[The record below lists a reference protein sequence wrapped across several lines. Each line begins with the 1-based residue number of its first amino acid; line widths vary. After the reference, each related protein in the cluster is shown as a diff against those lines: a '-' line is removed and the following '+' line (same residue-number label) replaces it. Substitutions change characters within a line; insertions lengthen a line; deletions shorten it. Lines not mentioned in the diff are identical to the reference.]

1 MSRLCLALLEDE
13 SDKVTAFH
21 ELDMSWA
28 ETFNEQFE
36 KNKQT
41 LPYVEQVYKEEFV
54 DMASYAV
61 LNNLVATENDEE
73 FRVNREPLKIIL
85 KELFKY

>member
-1 MSRLCLALLEDE
+1 MSRLVLALLEDDT
-13 SDKVTAFH
+13 DKVESFH

-28 ETFNEQFE
+28 QTFNEQFE
-36 KNKQT
+36 KTDVPFKET
-41 LPYVEQVYKEEFV
+41 VYKEEFV
-54 DMASYAV
+54 DMASYSV
-61 LNNLVATENDEE
+61 LNNLVVTENDEE